1 MSDDEE
7 FVCSHCG
14 GESFFD
20 DYVDGKCI
28 SCIVNDCN
36 HTNNEEIDS
45 HRGYKSP
52 FLTLRYI
59 CMDCE
64 VSWTVAH
71 KLEGGTVSKFDHESC
86 NPSEINDD

>member
-1 MSDDEE
+1 MSDEWYTP
-7 FVCSHCG
+7 CSYCG
-14 GESFFD
+14 GDTPTDELVND
-20 DYVDGKCI
+20 KCV
-28 SCIVNDCN
+28 SCIVNDCS

-71 KLEGGTVSKFDHESC
+71 KLEGGIVSRFDHADC
-86 NPSEINDD
+86 NPSEIND

>member
-1 MSDDEE
+1 MSDEWYSP
-7 FVCSHCG
+7 CAWCG
-14 GESFFD
+14 GET
-20 DYVDGKCI
+20 VDEELVNGKCV
-28 SCIVNDCN
+28 SCIVNDCS

-64 VSWTVAH
+64 VSWTVHH
-71 KLEGGTVSKFDHESC
+71 KLEGGTVSKFDHEAC
-86 NPSEINDD
+86 NPGEINE